1 LVNLPIEQYD
11 FGPFHLLR
19 GALLAD
25 FRQASSNINF
35 MAKKAGIVLLNYNG
49 SEDTLACV
57 ASLENINYDNYEII
71 VVDNASTDGSFE
83 KLKKELGNKHTLLD
97 SKRNGGFAYG
107 NNIGIKHGL
116 NNGAAYILLLNNDTV
131 VEPDFLLKLIET
143 AENNETAGIITG
155 KILYE
160 SQRDKIWYGG
170 GEINWKR
177 FHGVHYTNN
186 SKDNFSNQDSAT
198 AITFASGCLMLIK
211 REVFEKLGLLPEEYF
226 MYYEDVDFCAKVCD
240 RGYSVMYNPQCVIYH
255 KINSAMGE
263 EASAFKV
270 EWDTRSRLIFMRKHK
285 GKFGM
290 DVYVKAIIYFYV
302 TRLYIMAKCMR
313 AKRFDKIKALIKG
326 LF

>member
-1 LVNLPIEQYD
+1 MPKKLWRLNNE
-11 FGPFHLLR
+11 GT
-19 GALLAD
+19 G
-25 FRQASSNINF
+25 SNINF
-35 MAKKAGIVLLNYNG
+35 MLKKAGIVLLNYNG

-57 ASLENINYDNYEII
+57 ASLENINYENYEII

-116 NNGAAYILLLNNDTV
+116 NNGAAYILLLNSDTL

-143 AENNETAGIITG
+143 ADNNETAGIITG

-160 SQRDKIWYGG
+160 NQRDKIWYGG

-198 AITFASGCLMLIK
+198 KITFASGCLMLIK

-226 MYYEDVDFCAKVCD
+226 MYYEDVDFCAKVYNN
-240 RGYSVMYNPQCVIYH
+240 GYSIMYNPQCIIFH
-255 KINSAMGE
+255 KVSASTGE
-263 EASAFKV
+263 EESAFSV
-270 EWDTRSRLIFMRKHK
+270 EWNTRSRLIFMSKYK
-285 GKFGM
+285 DNSGIK
-290 DVYVKAIIYFYV
+290 VYVKAILFFYV
-302 TRLYIMAKCMR
+302 TRLLVMAKYLR
-313 AKRFDKIKALIKG
+313 TKRFDKIKALIKG